1 MMRKSILFCL
11 KCYRCMSYFKFE
23 MLIWY
28 DVWFCDDDET
38 VPRVSGMS
46 CKIIKN
52 FVWWKESQPVWR
64 MLITIAFSEFF
75 LSYLKKRVKGKR
87 LSIPVYLLRG
97 WSFIRFFENLFR
109 DNLWM
114 VLREAYYLYIY
125 LTLNIIIFYFR
136 NNCRTMT
143 PGGWYLCV
151 FVTTFLYFYIYAVNY
166 MRPVG

>member
-38 VPRVSGMS
+38 FPRVSGMS

-75 LSYLKKRVKGKR
+75 KDFTDKFFLSYLKNVSKAKGFPFLFIYFVVDLSLDFLKIYFGTTCGWCSVKH
-87 LSIPVYLLRG
+87 IT
-97 WSFIRFFENLFR
+97 FIF
-109 DNLWM
+109 
-114 VLREAYYLYIY
+114 I
-125 LTLNIIIFYFR
+125 
-136 NNCRTMT
+136 
-143 PGGWYLCV
+143 
-151 FVTTFLYFYIYAVNY
+151 
-166 MRPVG
+166 

>member
-1 MMRKSILFCL
+1 MMCKSILFCL

-38 VPRVSGMS
+38 FPRVSGMS

-75 LSYLKKRVKGKR
+75 FKILLISFPSHTWKNVSKAKGFPFLFIYFVVDLSLDFLKIYFGTTCGWCSVKH
-87 LSIPVYLLRG
+87 IT
-97 WSFIRFFENLFR
+97 FIF
-109 DNLWM
+109 
-114 VLREAYYLYIY
+114 I
-125 LTLNIIIFYFR
+125 
-136 NNCRTMT
+136 
-143 PGGWYLCV
+143 
-151 FVTTFLYFYIYAVNY
+151 
-166 MRPVG
+166 